1 VPFSRNPLYA
11 GLNSLQRILYRQR
24 VVMLTGR
31 RATDG
36 REPRQVRKEAAISD
50 AVCVVE
56 RSRSV
61 HESCGTERNSIKGA
75 QPSPVFSQF
84 RPSDKPVF
92 FRSRFFSSVFFH
104 PFFSSGGKKPSSFSR
119 TSYPEF
125 NLGFCACNF
134 QFSQSSIFS
143 IALTLL
149 HTELFFF
156 QQRVLYE
163 IQKSFVP
170 NKPEQSAD
178 RKISLFSRSADNQ
191 RTGKTKGKIFGNDR

>member
-92 FRSRFFSSVFFH
+92 FRSRFFSSVFFLPGVKNLL
-104 PFFSSGGKKPSSFSR
+104 PFHV

-125 NLGFCACNF
+125 NLGFCACDF

>member
-92 FRSRFFSSVFFH
+92 FRSRFFFIRFFLPGVKNLL
-104 PFFSSGGKKPSSFSR
+104 PFHVA
-119 TSYPEF
+119 SYPEF
-125 NLGFCACNF
+125 NLGFCACDF

-178 RKISLFSRSADNQ
+178 RKNSLFSRSADNQ